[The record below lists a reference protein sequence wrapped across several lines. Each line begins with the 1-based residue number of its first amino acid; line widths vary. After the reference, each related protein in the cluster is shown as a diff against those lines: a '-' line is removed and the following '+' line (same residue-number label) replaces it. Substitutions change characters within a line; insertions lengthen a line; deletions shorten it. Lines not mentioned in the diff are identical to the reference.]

1 MSEPSQRPARSTTP
15 SLVLPEHEARR
26 LTLAQAV
33 ETSDTRGFLLSTVER
48 EAIDRQ
54 VVQSVKLGPGD
65 APADVEGLLRA
76 RAAQVLQVVE
86 NRSPALAAFQH
97 RRPALRWLAV
107 AVPLAA
113 VALGAFTDRIANP
126 HRVDLLSL
134 PLLAILGWNLVVYT
148 VLAGTYML
156 QRPRKRPRNF
166 SVAADLAQRLANW
179 HPRMDALQARVMA
192 GFSHQWFT
200 VTSALQGQ
208 RLRKVLHL
216 AAAGWAMG
224 VVLSLFARGLVV
236 EYRVGWESTF
246 LDAAQVHAI
255 LRVLLSPVLWLLPF
269 QPFSAADIAALR
281 FGEGTPLGA
290 GAVAGP
296 RWVYLYASLLAL
308 IVMVPR
314 VLLALW
320 ARWREHQLAGRVVLD
335 LDSPYYRRIV
345 AMTNPARI
353 HLGLMAAHDDDH
365 NALLR
370 VLQPHGLAFEA
381 GERVSHGASLTLMR
395 ASSGEALFADRMAIT
410 ASAAA
415 SPQAKLDKPG
425 WAGSAMARLR
435 GMAAAPAP
443 ARTAGA
449 ASYQERDAV
458 LLVLRSADDMDAAL
472 PALRQWAGP
481 TLLLVN
487 PASALPA
494 QREADL
500 ALTRTRANA
509 LAIDAEA
516 LSFDSF
522 ARCWVQQPV
531 LLEAIARCL
540 PAAKKEG
547 FARLLETRMQRQ
559 RERFGQSMEV
569 IAEQLHTAAREIET
583 VRRAPPSVTRLI
595 KSSDR
600 LADARARADA
610 TAALV
615 ERLRASSRQTLAAL
629 LRLHGIE
636 GKTGS
641 QSGQQID
648 AADLLEPS
656 FADTFRHT
664 APVNA
669 REAGMAG
676 AATGAATGASVDLIT
691 GGLTL
696 GAAAALGALLG
707 GGAAVAGAAW
717 KNRSTPLGIATV
729 QLSDEMLHALLDAS
743 LLLYLSIVHLEG
755 QERGTQLPGGVEAG
769 QAWAAAV
776 AIAVAPHREKL
787 ARLWF
792 SLRQSASSLPAN
804 TLLANSLATEIR
816 LVARELLHALYPAA
830 PLTQPERDSS

>member
-1 MSEPSQRPARSTTP
+1 MSESFQRPLRSTSSLP
-15 SLVLPEHEARR
+15 SLVLPEPEARR

-33 ETSDTRGFLLSTVER
+33 ETSDTQGKLLSTVER

-54 VVQSVKLGPGD
+54 LVQSVKLGPGH
-65 APADVEGLLRA
+65 APADVEALLRA

-86 NRSPALAAFQH
+86 NRSPVLAGFQH
-97 RRPALRWLAV
+97 RRPLLRWLAI

-134 PLLAILGWNLVVYT
+134 PLLAILLWNLAVCA

-156 QRPRKRPRNF
+156 QRPRQGKPGF

-192 GFSHQWFT
+192 GFSYQWFIIT
-200 VTSALQGQ
+200 AALQGQ
-208 RLRKVLHL
+208 RVRKVLHL
-216 AAAGWAMG
+216 AAAGWALG

-246 LDAAQVHAI
+246 LNAEQVHAI
-255 LRVLLSPVLWLLPF
+255 LRVLLSPALWLLPF
-269 QPFSAADIAALR
+269 QPFSVADIAALR
-281 FGEGTPLGA
+281 FGEGTPLGT
-290 GAVAGP
+290 GAIAGP
-296 RWVYLYASLLAL
+296 RWVYLYATLLAL
-308 IVMVPR
+308 VVIAPR

-320 ARWREHQLAGRVVLD
+320 ARWREWQLAGRINLD

-365 NALLR
+365 TALLR
-370 VLQPHGLAFEA
+370 VLQPRALAFDV
-381 GERVSHGASLTLMR
+381 GERASHGASMTLMR
-395 ASSGEALFADRMAIT
+395 ASSGEALFADRMAM
-410 ASAAA
+410 AGPAAA
-415 SPQAKLDKPG
+415 SAHTRIDKPG

-435 GMAAAPAP
+435 GTVAAPV
-443 ARTAGA
+443 RTVPTAL
-449 ASYQERDAV
+449 YQERDAV
-458 LLVLRSADDMDAAL
+458 LLVLHNADDLDAAL

-487 PASALPA
+487 PDSALPA

-509 LAIDAEA
+509 LELDAEA
-516 LSFDSF
+516 LGFDSF

-559 RERFGQSMEV
+559 RERFTQSMEA
-569 IAEQLHTAAREIET
+569 IAEQLQAAAREIET
-583 VRRAPPSVTRLI
+583 VRSAPPSVTRLI

-600 LADARARADA
+600 QADAQARIDA

-629 LRLHGIE
+629 LRLHGIDGE
-636 GKTGS
+636 SGS
-641 QSGQQID
+641 DYGHGN
-648 AADLLEPS
+648 AVVALLEQTLQ
-656 FADTFRHT
+656 DTFKHS

-669 REAGMAG
+669 REVGMAG

-707 GGAAVAGAAW
+707 GGAAIAGAAW
-717 KNRSTPLGIATV
+717 KNRSTPQGAATV
-729 QLSDEMLHALLDAS
+729 QLSDDMLHALLEAT

-755 QERGTQLPGGVEAG
+755 GADSVSRVDANPN
-769 QAWAAAV
+769 WAAAV
-776 AIAVAPHREKL
+776 SAAVAPHRDQL

-792 SLRQSASSLPAN
+792 ALRRTDVSALADTLPPEA
-804 TLLANSLATEIR
+804 LAREIHAI
-816 LVARELLHALYPAA
+816 ARELLHALYPAA
-830 PLTQPERDSS
+830 PRVQPERDLP